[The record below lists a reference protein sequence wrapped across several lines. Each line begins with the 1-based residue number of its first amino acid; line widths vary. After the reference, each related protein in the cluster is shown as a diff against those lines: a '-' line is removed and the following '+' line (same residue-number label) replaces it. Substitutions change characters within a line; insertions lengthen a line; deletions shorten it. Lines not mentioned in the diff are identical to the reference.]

1 MQSKNAGEDVTG
13 GKRKIMPEPS
23 QNPGDA
29 EITLTRG
36 HLNLRVSAYGASL
49 RGLWHIG
56 ADGQTRDIIRGYV
69 GAKGK
74 VGGQGDVL
82 IPFPGR
88 VRDGHYTFEGQ
99 SYQMEKN
106 DKETPGAIHGF
117 VRQTVWDIAA
127 QTEHGVTFAT
137 DIKPDDHAG
146 YPFGLH
152 IEVTY
157 TLQADGL
164 TCRFEIENTGG
175 GSAPAAAGFH
185 PYFTVGSPRING
197 DLLRVPFASTL
208 EFADLLPTGSVLPV
222 ANTPFDFRQPRAI
235 GDTTFNTCFLDPLR
249 DPDGLLRLRLSTS
262 NVSAEDSTTENSAA
276 ENDTTHQAERA
287 LTVWMDSAFNYVVL
301 YSGDPLPDPHRR
313 AALAIEPMT
322 CGTDAFNRPEWG
334 LVTLAPG
341 QTVGGA
347 WGVVTSIF

>member
-1 MQSKNAGEDVTG
+1 M
-13 GKRKIMPEPS
+13 MPEPLP
-23 QNPGDA
+23 NPGDA

-49 RGLWHIG
+49 RGLWRIG
-56 ADGQTRDIIRGYV
+56 ADGQARDIIKGYV

-88 VRDGHYTFEGQ
+88 VRDGHYTFEGR

-106 DKETPGAIHGF
+106 DKETSGAIHGF
-117 VRQTVWDIAA
+117 ARQTVWDIVA

-146 YPFGLH
+146 YPFALH
-152 IEVTY
+152 IQVTY
-157 TLQADGL
+157 TLEADGL
-164 TCRFEIENTGG
+164 TCRFEIENTGTG
-175 GSAPAAAGFH
+175 DAPAAAGFH
-185 PYFTVGSPRING
+185 PYFTVGSQRINE
-197 DLLRVPFASTL
+197 DTLRVPFASTL
-208 EFADLLPTGSVLPV
+208 EFADLMPTGSVLPV
-222 ANTPFDFRQPRAI
+222 DNTPFDFRQPRAI
-235 GDTTFNTCFLDPLR
+235 GDTTFNTCFLNPLR
-249 DPDGLLRLRLSTS
+249 DPDGLLRLRLSTPS
-262 NVSAEDSTTENSAA
+262 DPA
-276 ENDTTHQAERA
+276 ENAAANQTEQA

-301 YSGDPLPDPHRR
+301 YSGDPLPEPHRR

-347 WGVVTSIF
+347 WGVITS